1 MDDQLWLE
9 FKGTAGPGLGKHIVL
24 VSGDEEYRSEEALPM
39 LAKILST
46 HHGFDCTVL
55 FAIDPETGEIDPE
68 HVTNIPGLDVL
79 DTADLML
86 IFVRFRELPDEQMKH
101 IVDYVNSGRPIMGL
115 RTATHAFQY
124 SRDTSGPYAKY
135 DCENQGFEG
144 GFGRQVLG
152 ETWVAHHGHHGFE
165 STRALINPSS
175 KDHPI
180 LKGVADVWGTTD
192 VYAVGELTDNPQVLL
207 DGQVLSG
214 MKPDDDPKPDTATMP
229 VAWTKEYTGDEGKAS
244 RVFCTTMGAA
254 TDLLSADLRRLVVN
268 AAYWG
273 MQIEESID
281 PSRSVEPLGPYE
293 PTGFGFGTYIKGRRV
308 SDYR

>member
-1 MDDQLWLE
+1 MNDQLWLE
-9 FKGTAGPGLGKHIVL
+9 FKGTDGPGAGKHIVL

-55 FAIDPETGEIDPE
+55 FAIDPETNEIDPE
-68 HVTNIPGLDVL
+68 HQSNIPGLEAL
-79 DTADLML
+79 DSADLML
-86 IFVRFRELPDEQMKH
+86 IFTRFRELPDEQMKH
-101 IVDYVNSGRPIMGL
+101 IVDYIHSGRPIMGL

-124 SRDTSGPYAKY
+124 SRNKSGPYAKY
-135 DCENQGFEG
+135 DCENVDFEG

-175 KDHPI
+175 ADHAI
-180 LKGVADVWGTTD
+180 LKGVSDVWGTTD
-192 VYAVGELTDNPQVLL
+192 VYAVGELTGDPQVLL
-207 DGQVLSG
+207 DGQVLAG
-214 MKPDDDPKPDTATMP
+214 MQHDDDPKPDTPTMP
-229 VAWTKEYTGDEGKAS
+229 IAWVKEYTGDEGKAS

-254 TDLLSADLRRLVVN
+254 TDLLSEDLRRVVVN

-273 MQIEESID
+273 MQMEESID
-281 PSRSVEPLGPYE
+281 PGSSVDLSGPYD
-293 PTGFGFGTYIKGRRV
+293 PTAFGFGTHVKGRRV

>member
-1 MDDQLWLE
+1 
-9 FKGTAGPGLGKHIVL
+9 
-24 VSGDEEYRSEEALPM
+24 M
-39 LAKILST
+39 LAKVLSV

-55 FAIDPETGEIDPE
+55 FAINPETGEIDPDCQ
-68 HVTNIPGLDVL
+68 TNIPGLDVL
-79 DTADLML
+79 DTADLMI

-101 IVDYVNSGRPIMGL
+101 IVDYINSGRPIIGL

-124 SRDTSGPYAKY
+124 SRNTNSSPYAKY
-135 DCENQGFEG
+135 DCTNAEFEG

-175 KDHPI
+175 KDHPV

-192 VYAVGELTDNPQVLL
+192 VYAVGELTGNPQVLL
-207 DGQVLSG
+207 DGQVLTG
-214 MKPDDDPKPDTATMP
+214 MNPGDDPKPDTPTMP
-229 VAWTKEYTGDEGKAS
+229 IAWVKEYTGDEGKAS

-273 MQIEESID
+273 MRMEDDID
-281 PSRSVEPLGPYE
+281 PSSSIGLVGSYE
-293 PTGFGFGTYIKGRRV
+293 PTEFGFGTYIKGRRV